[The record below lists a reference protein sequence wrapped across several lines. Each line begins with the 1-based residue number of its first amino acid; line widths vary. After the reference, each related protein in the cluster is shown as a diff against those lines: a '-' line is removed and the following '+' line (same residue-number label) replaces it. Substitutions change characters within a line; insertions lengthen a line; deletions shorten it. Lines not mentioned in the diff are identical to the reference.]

1 MAITFLLYPTW
12 VRSNHLDIR
21 LTFCSNTWLVWQK
34 SNLPFCVIKVAL
46 RLLFSDLSS
55 FLSSWDSSIRE
66 LSFRMPKSIS
76 SSSTV
81 SILMYCHYTNNQLTF
96 THSSFTAT
104 TAQAV
109 QCIALYSGKLL
120 LTDYVF
126 PVYFNIHN
134 FSWISTVY
142 DSKC

>member
-1 MAITFLLYPTW
+1 
-12 VRSNHLDIR
+12 
-21 LTFCSNTWLVWQK
+21 
-34 SNLPFCVIKVAL
+34 
-46 RLLFSDLSS
+46 
-55 FLSSWDSSIRE
+55 
-66 LSFRMPKSIS
+66 LSFRMPQSIS

-126 PVYFNIHN
+126 LVYFNIHN
-134 FSWISTVY
+134 FS
-142 DSKC
+142 